1 MPVKDYSETALPKP
15 LKNLHCSD
23 NMIYEIAEDVKK
35 VIADKCDAYE
45 IYIDEGKLIQLDSLK
60 DELNFAKEEIEMGL
74 GIRVIKDK
82 KQGFAFTSNLD
93 NIDATAL
100 QAIENTKLTKVDEN
114 YSFAEVEKVSEVK
127 NIYDK
132 KFKDLSLDESVEF
145 LKDTIAVASDSGC
158 EVTGSGF
165 SASEERSLIVN
176 SNGVSIENKGTG
188 FGLGLSVTIQKDG
201 EIATAYNSQS
211 SRFFDIDGEKIA
223 NEVCDLAKS
232 SLNTKP
238 VETGDYDV
246 VLDYYAA
253 VGLLQTFLGA
263 FNGENVMRGRSILK
277 GKIGEEIA
285 NPTLSIID
293 NPLLEKGML
302 SSKCDDEG
310 SASQK
315 TDLIKDGVL
324 NSFIYDIYTAN
335 CEGVKTTSNGF
346 RGSYLTTPMIS
357 PSNLEFEFSERKDMS
372 EIRSG
377 VLTTSVLG
385 AHTANPISGDFS
397 VEASNAF
404 KIENGELTE
413 PITKAMISGNIF
425 EIMKRVE
432 GLNTEVKQYGTFI
445 IPKLLVHDLRV
456 VGQ

>member
-1 MPVKDYSETALPKP
+1 MHVRNSTVTEWQKQ
-15 LKNLHCSD
+15 LKNLPYSD

-35 VIADKCDAYE
+35 SIENKCDAYE
-45 IYIDEGKLIQLDSLK
+45 IYIDESKLIQLDSLK
-60 DELNFAKEEIEMGL
+60 DELNFAKEEIELGV
-74 GIRVIKDK
+74 GIRVLKDN
-82 KQGFAFTSNLD
+82 KQGFAFTSN
-93 NIDATAL
+93 IDKLTETGL
-100 QAIENTKLTKVDEN
+100 QAIDNTKLTKVDEA
-114 YSFAEVEKVSEVK
+114 YSFAEVEKVTEVK
-127 NIYDK
+127 KVYDN
-132 KFKDLSLDESVEF
+132 KFHELSLEESVEF
-145 LKDTIAVASDSGC
+145 LKDTIATATDSSC

-165 SASEERSLIVN
+165 SASAGRSLIIN
-176 SNGVSIENKGTG
+176 SNGVSIEDEGTG

-211 SRFFDIDGEKIA
+211 SRFFDLDGEKLA
-223 NEVCDLAKS
+223 NDVCDLAKS

-253 VGLLQTFLGA
+253 VGLLQTFIGA
-263 FNGENVMRGRSILK
+263 FNGENVLRGRSLLK
-277 GKIGEEIA
+277 DKMNSEIA

-293 NPLLEKGML
+293 NPLLEKGMFTA
-302 SSKCDDEG
+302 KCDGEG
-310 SASQK
+310 SVSRQ

-324 NSFIYDIYTAN
+324 NSFIYDLYNAN
-335 CEGVKTTSNGF
+335 KAGVETTSNGI

-357 PSNLEFEFSERKDMS
+357 TTNLEFKFREMKDLS
-372 EIRSG
+372 EIDEG

-404 KIENGELTE
+404 KIENGELSD
-413 PITKAMISGNIF
+413 PINKAMISGNIF
-425 EIMKRVE
+425 EIMKSVE
-432 GLNTEVKQYGTFI
+432 GLNTEVKQYGSFI